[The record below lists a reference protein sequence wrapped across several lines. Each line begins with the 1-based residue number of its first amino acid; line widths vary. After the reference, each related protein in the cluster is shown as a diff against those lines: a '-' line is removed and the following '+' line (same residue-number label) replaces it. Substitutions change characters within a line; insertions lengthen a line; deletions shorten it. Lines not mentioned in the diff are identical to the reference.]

1 MLLAAQKPIR
11 HLTVTPKATSVD
23 NIAFTSSVCKII
35 ANTVTY
41 PLESYRLLI
50 LDPRQNKISIS
61 KLLTGITTYLPFCV
75 TTNFIM
81 FKLFYGVQTALAPLL
96 QLHHTAVLGLA
107 AATITSIVTSFYR
120 IPYSYYIKNK
130 LINDHVDF
138 KLLYSPPRYQR
149 SLVATLCE
157 DIPELMMRTSLTQ
170 TIITYL
176 CSKGCNSFQAY
187 LGVSIIASAILCP
200 LDYTKTKILCMSHLK
215 PLSVQ
220 SVGLAAIITALRI
233 MLFNMLMNVSPSL

>member
-11 HLTVTPKATSVD
+11 LTVIPKATSAD
-23 NIAFTSSVCKII
+23 IAFTSSVCKII

-41 PLESYRLLI
+41 PLESYRLLT
-50 LDPRQNKISIS
+50 LDPRQNNISVS

-75 TTNFIM
+75 TTNFVM
-81 FKLFYGVQTALAPLL
+81 FKLFYGVQTVLAPLF
-96 QLHHTAVLGLA
+96 LHTSVLCLA
-107 AATITSIVTSFYR
+107 AATITSFITSFYR

-138 KLLYSPPRYQR
+138 KLLYSPSRYQR
-149 SLVATLCE
+149 SLLATLCE

-176 CSKGCNSFQAY
+176 CSKGCSSFQAY

-220 SVGLAAIITALRI
+220 SVGLAALITALRI
-233 MLFNMLMNVSPSL
+233 MLFNMLMNVSPSV